1 MEEGPA
7 GIRQPQRVLV
17 ADSNL
22 TNRNAAVRM
31 LESLG
36 LIADASANGHEAV
49 YMMSVLSYDLV
60 LMDCHMPFM
69 NGQEAAFEIRKREP
83 PDRHTPIVAMT
94 AETTADCLDRCLV
107 SRMDDLLLKPI
118 RLEDL
123 TAALHRWL
131 PN

>member
-1 MEEGPA
+1 
-7 GIRQPQRVLV
+7 
-17 ADSNL
+17 
-22 TNRNAAVRM
+22 
-31 LESLG
+31 
-36 LIADASANGHEAV
+36 
-49 YMMSVLSYDLV
+49 
-60 LMDCHMPFM
+60 
-69 NGQEAAFEIRKREP
+69 
-83 PDRHTPIVAMT
+83 MT